1 MKQHYRIMCVL
12 TLLYASLLSHQKA
25 QAQCSCPNGTAP
37 MTQQYNQS
45 VATSMETTIFSFPQF
60 DPTIGTLICTN
71 VSALISSVVRIR
83 LENDEL
89 FPASYTIRYNRSSTI
104 SGPGLSPTLV
114 HTFSKKYGAYD
125 LAASDGEYFS
135 GLDFIITEKDSILK
149 DKLLTQNIS
158 ADVTAFLGYDS
169 VDYTY
174 TLTGNS
180 SISGGGNYLGGP
192 LTSDFIDFTITY
204 SYCED
209 ALLASSIH
217 NFNVSANADNTASI
231 QWVTENEVA
240 DNRYQIE
247 VSVDGRSYK
256 PIALLPASKEERSH
270 YSYSYDLDAE
280 KAGTL
285 YFRVRQT
292 NSTLVSRYSSIKS
305 ISVKK
310 VSSNQFSV
318 HPNPATDQVRLQ
330 FGQQVSGTM
339 QVELRN
345 GQGMLVDNHQFVAS
359 NQSAYTFR
367 LNHKPAAG
375 IYFLTTVNLQ
385 TGEKFAE
392 KIFIR

>member
-1 MKQHYRIMCVL
+1 MCVL
-12 TLLYASLLSHQKA
+12 TLLYASLLSQQKA
-25 QAQCSCPNGTAP
+25 QAQCTCPNGTAP
-37 MTQQYNQS
+37 MTQEYNQS
-45 VATSMETTIFSFPQF
+45 VATSMETTNFSFPQF
-60 DPTIGTLICTN
+60 DPTTGTLICTN

-89 FPASYTIRYNRSSTI
+89 FPASYKIRYNRSSTI
-104 SGPGLSPTLV
+104 SGAGLSPTLV
-114 HTFSKKYGAYD
+114 HTFSKTYGPYD
-125 LAASDGEYFS
+125 LAESDGEYFS
-135 GLDFIITEKDSILK
+135 GPDFIITGKDSILK

-158 ADVTAFLGYDS
+158 ADVTSFLGYGS

-217 NFNVSANADNTASI
+217 NFNVSANPDNTASI

-247 VSVDGRSYK
+247 VSQDGRSYK
-256 PIALLPASKEERSH
+256 PVAILSASKEEQAH
-270 YSYSYDLDAE
+270 YSYSYSLDSE
-280 KAGTL
+280 NAGTL

-292 NSTLVSRYSSIKS
+292 SSTLVARYSSIRS

-310 VSSNQFSV
+310 VSSNRFSV
-318 HPNPATDQVRLQ
+318 QPNPATDQVQLQ
-330 FGQQVSGTM
+330 FGQQVSGNM
-339 QVELRN
+339 LLELRN
-345 GQGMLVDNHQFVAS
+345 AQGMLIDNHHFVAS
-359 NQSAYTFR
+359 NQSVYNFR

-375 IYFLTTVNLQ
+375 IYFLNAVNLQ
-385 TGEKFAE
+385 TGQKFAE